1 MSWWGGFVYRHRWWV
16 LLTSLVLFVASLGLL
31 SRGGT
36 LKNNNTFHFESSQ
49 ALTLESQQL
58 PTSIANG
65 FELVLG
71 SPSLTAGSPAFES
84 AVSAALAPLRHD
96 SRVETILLPPLGNP
110 TAQSSLI
117 STDRHWVAVEV
128 GLNMPSFDAATQ
140 IFPSLRDEVHS
151 SVLTVHA
158 AGDLA
163 LNSAFNTRS
172 EQDLRRADVSLP
184 AALILL
190 VIVFGSAVAALL
202 CLGIGLV
209 AVAGGLAA
217 MYAMAHVGDVSTY
230 ALNVVVILG
239 LGVAIDYSLFIV
251 SRFREELNRQPDL
264 ETALSVTMRTAG
276 TAVAVSGITVA
287 VGATA
292 LLFYR
297 GTILT
302 SMGLAGSLMVLI
314 AVVYSLSFLPAL
326 LAILGKRVDHWR
338 PASLLRPFRRSPNT
352 LAATV
357 GADAVAAAA
366 GTGSGRGPESVTRGF
381 WARLANLVMRR
392 PVAVLV
398 PCLAVL
404 LLAGSPL
411 SQIRLAEANVTLLP
425 PGDDARQG
433 TQLLTQQFG
442 QGDAIDVVLDF
453 HGSPYS
459 AANVTTA
466 YQLGQRLTTF
476 PGISGVTS
484 YVNVPG
490 VSGAAAYQEL
500 YANGLAGLPAAEQAQ
515 VTQLT
520 GTGIAVLRAYTP
532 YADSSKQAEST
543 VCYVRAHDRVDD
555 AQVMVTGNTAFD
567 MDYVQYMLDQTPWAV
582 VYVMVTTFLLLMM
595 LLRSVVLPLK
605 AVLMNLLSLSA
616 SFGALVFIFQQ
627 GHLSG
632 FLDFSPAPLDP
643 TIPVLV
649 FCVVFGLS
657 MDYEVFLLT
666 RMREE
671 WRAHGDNRRAV
682 AAGLQASG
690 RLVTGAAA
698 IMVTVFLVFGLVSS
712 VVIIKALG
720 LGMAIAIFVDA
731 SLVRALVVPALM
743 RLIGPVNWWAPKW
756 LRSRES
762 SAGKIAPAQPPGTG
776 RPFRPPQGDAWH

>member
-1 MSWWGGFVYRHRWWV
+1 M
-16 LLTSLVLFVASLGLL
+16 
-31 SRGGT
+31 
-36 LKNNNTFHFESSQ
+36 
-49 ALTLESQQL
+49 
-58 PTSIANG
+58 I
-65 FELVLG
+65 
-71 SPSLTAGSPAFES
+71 
-84 AVSAALAPLRHD
+84 
-96 SRVETILLPPLGNP
+96 LPPLNNP

-128 GLNMPSFDAATQ
+128 GLNVPSFDAATQ
-140 IFPSLRDEVHS
+140 IFPDLRAETHS

-163 LNSAFNTRS
+163 LNSAFNIRS
-172 EQDLRRADVSLP
+172 EQDLQRADVSIP

-190 VIVFGSAVAALL
+190 VIVFGSVVAALL

-217 MYAMAHVGDVSTY
+217 MYTMAHVGDVSTY

-251 SRFREELNRQPDL
+251 SRFREELDRQPDL

-292 LLFYR
+292 LLFYS

-302 SMGLAGSLMVLI
+302 SMGLSGSFMVLI
-314 AVVYSLSFLPAL
+314 AVVYALSFLPAL
-326 LAILGKRVDHWR
+326 LAILGKRVNHWR
-338 PASLLRPFRRSPNT
+338 PASLLRPFRRSPVT
-352 LAATV
+352 PLATAGEGPLAA
-357 GADAVAAAA
+357 AAAA
-366 GTGSGRGPESVTRGF
+366 GGRGPEPVTRGF

-433 TQLLTQQFG
+433 TELLTQRFG
-442 QGDAIDVVLDF
+442 QGDALDVVLDF

-459 AANVTTA
+459 AANVATA

-490 VSGAAAYQEL
+490 VTGVAAYQEL
-500 YANGLAGLPAAEQAQ
+500 YANGTAGLPAAERAQ

-520 GTGIAVLRAYTP
+520 GTGIAVLRAYTQQP
-532 YADSSKQAEST
+532 GGEHGPLRPRPRPGRRGSGHGHRQHRLRHGLRAVHAGSDPRGGR
-543 VCYVRAHDRVDD
+543 VRHGHDLPPAHAAAPLRGPPLQSG
-555 AQVMVTGNTAFD
+555 AHEPA
-567 MDYVQYMLDQTPWAV
+567 LP
-582 VYVMVTTFLLLMM
+582 LS
-595 LLRSVVLPLK
+595 LLRGARLHLPAGPPERFPGLQPGTSRPHHPR
-605 AVLMNLLSLSA
+605 ARLLRRLW
-616 SFGALVFIFQQ
+616 
-627 GHLSG
+627 
-632 FLDFSPAPLDP
+632 PLHG
-643 TIPVLV
+643 LR
-649 FCVVFGLS
+649 GLS
-657 MDYEVFLLT
+657 PDPDARGV
-666 RMREE
+666 
-671 WRAHGDNRRAV
+671 AGARRQPARRRRG
-682 AAGLQASG
+682 AAGQRPAG
-690 RLVTGAAA
+690 
-698 IMVTVFLVFGLVSS
+698 
-712 VVIIKALG
+712 
-720 LGMAIAIFVDA
+720 FV
-731 SLVRALVVPALM
+731 R
-743 RLIGPVNWWAPKW
+743 PV
-756 LRSRES
+756 
-762 SAGKIAPAQPPGTG
+762 
-776 RPFRPPQGDAWH
+776 

>member
-1 MSWWGGFVYRHRWWV
+1 MSRWGRFVYRHRWWV
-16 LLTSLVLFVASLGLL
+16 LLASLAFFVASLGLL
-31 SRGGT
+31 TRGGT
-36 LKNNNTFHFESSQ
+36 LNNNNTFHFESSR

-65 FELVLG
+65 LELVLG
-71 SPSLTAGSPAFES
+71 SPSLTVGSPTFES

-96 SRVETILLPPLGNP
+96 SRVQTIILPPLDDP

-117 STDRHWVAVEV
+117 STNRHWVAVEV
-128 GLNMPSFDAATQ
+128 GLNVPTFDSATQ
-140 IFPSLRDEVHS
+140 IYPSLRAEVHS
-151 SVLTVHA
+151 DVLTVHA

-172 EQDLRRADVSLP
+172 EQDLQRADVSIP

-190 VIVFGSAVAALL
+190 VIVFGSVVAALL
-202 CLGIGLV
+202 CLEVGLV

-217 MYAMAHVGDVSTY
+217 MYTMAHVSDVSTY

-276 TAVAVSGITVA
+276 IAVAFSGITVA

-292 LLFYR
+292 LLFYS

-302 SMGLAGSLMVLI
+302 SMGLSGSFMVLI
-314 AVVYSLSFLPAL
+314 SVVYSLSFLPAL
-326 LAILGKRVDHWR
+326 LAILGKRVNHWR
-338 PASLLRPFRRSPNT
+338 PASLLRPFRRSRITPVT
-352 LAATV
+352 TATAGMAAAPAV
-357 GADAVAAAA
+357 GAGGGKGPDPVA
-366 GTGSGRGPESVTRGF
+366 RGF

-392 PVAVLV
+392 PVAVLL

-411 SQIRLAEANVTLLP
+411 SQIRLAEADVTLLP

-433 TQLLTQQFG
+433 TELLTQLFG
-442 QGDAIDVVLDF
+442 QGNAIDVVLDF
-453 HGSPYS
+453 NGSPYS
-459 AANVTTA
+459 AAEVATA

-476 PGISGVTS
+476 PGISTVTS

-490 VSGAAAYQEL
+490 VTGVATYQEL
-500 YANGLAGLPAAEQAQ
+500 YANGLAGLPAAERAQ

-520 GTGIAVLRAYTP
+520 GSSIAVLRAYTP
-532 YADSSKQAEST
+532 YADSSDQAENA
-543 VCYVRAHDRVDD
+543 VRYIRTHDRVDG
-555 AQVMVTGNTAFD
+555 AQVLVTGNTAFD
-567 MDYVQYMLDQTPWAV
+567 MDYVQYMLDQTPLAV
-582 VYVMVTTFLLLMM
+582 VYVMTTTFLLLMV
-595 LLRSVVLPLK
+595 LLRSLVLPIK

-666 RMREE
+666 RMREAWLE
-671 WRAHGDNRRAV
+671 HGDNRRAV

-690 RLVTGAAA
+690 RLITGAAA

-712 VVIIKALG
+712 VVVIKALG

-731 SLVRALVVPALM
+731 TVVRALVVPALM
-743 RLIGPVNWWAPKW
+743 RLIGPVNWWAPRW
-756 LRSRES
+756 LQNRKPPAE
-762 SAGKIAPAQPPGTG
+762 KTAPA
-776 RPFRPPQGDAWH
+776 

>member
-16 LLTSLVLFVASLGLL
+16 LLASLALFVASLGLL

-36 LKNNNTFHFESSQ
+36 LNNNNTFHFESSR

-71 SPSLTAGSPAFES
+71 SPSLTVGSPTFGS

-96 SRVETILLPPLGNP
+96 SRVQTIILPPLDDP

-117 STDRHWVAVEV
+117 STNRHWVAVEV
-128 GLNMPSFDAATQ
+128 GLNVPTFDSATQ
-140 IFPSLRDEVHS
+140 IYPSLRAEVHS
-151 SVLTVHA
+151 DVLTVHA

-172 EQDLRRADVSLP
+172 EQDLQRADVSIP

-190 VIVFGSAVAALL
+190 VIVFGSVVAAVL
-202 CLGIGLV
+202 CLGVGLV

-217 MYAMAHVGDVSTY
+217 MYTMAHVSDVSTY

-276 TAVAVSGITVA
+276 IAVAFSGITVA

-292 LLFYR
+292 LLFYS

-302 SMGLAGSLMVLI
+302 SMGLSGSFMVLI
-314 AVVYSLSFLPAL
+314 SVVYSLTFLPAL
-326 LAILGKRVDHWR
+326 LAILGKRVNHWR
-338 PASLLRPFRRSPNT
+338 PASLLRPFRRSRITPVT
-352 LAATV
+352 TATAGTAA
-357 GADAVAAAA
+357 AAAA
-366 GTGSGRGPESVTRGF
+366 GAGGGKGPDPAARSF

-392 PVAVLV
+392 PVAVLL

-411 SQIRLAEANVTLLP
+411 SQIRLAEADVTLLP

-433 TQLLTQQFG
+433 TELLTQQFG
-442 QGDAIDVVLDF
+442 QGNAIDVVLDF
-453 HGSPYS
+453 NGSPYS
-459 AANVTTA
+459 AADVATA

-476 PGISGVTS
+476 PGISTVTS

-490 VSGAAAYQEL
+490 VTGVATYQEL
-500 YANGLAGLPAAEQAQ
+500 YANGLAGLPAAERAQ
-515 VTQLT
+515 VTQLA
-520 GTGIAVLRAYTP
+520 GSSIAVLRAYTP
-532 YADSSKQAEST
+532 YADSSDQAENA
-543 VCYVRAHDRVDD
+543 VRYIRAHDRVDG
-555 AQVMVTGNTAFD
+555 AQVLVTGNTAFD
-567 MDYVQYMLDQTPWAV
+567 MDYVQYMLDQTPLAV
-582 VYVMVTTFLLLMM
+582 VYVMTTTFLLLMV
-595 LLRSVVLPLK
+595 LLRSLVLPIK

-666 RMREE
+666 RMREAWLE
-671 WRAHGDNRRAV
+671 HGDNRRAV

-690 RLVTGAAA
+690 RLITGAAA

-712 VVIIKALG
+712 VVVIKALG

-731 SLVRALVVPALM
+731 TVVRALVVPALM
-743 RLIGPVNWWAPKW
+743 RLIGPVNWWAPRW
-756 LRSRES
+756 LQNKEPP
-762 SAGKIAPAQPPGTG
+762 AEKTAPA
-776 RPFRPPQGDAWH
+776 

>member
-16 LLTSLVLFVASLGLL
+16 LLASIVLFVASLGLL

-36 LKNNNTFHFESSQ
+36 LNNNDTFHFESSR
-49 ALTLESQQL
+49 ALALEGRQL

-65 FELVLG
+65 LELVLG
-71 SPSLTAGSPAFES
+71 SPSLTVGSPAFEA
-84 AVSAALAPLRHD
+84 AVSSALGPLRHD
-96 SRVETILLPPLGNP
+96 SRVQTIILPPLDQP

-117 STDRHWVAVEV
+117 STDRHWIAVEV
-128 GLNMPSFDAATQ
+128 GLNVPTFDSATE
-140 IFPSLRDEVHS
+140 IYPGLRAEVHS

-172 EQDLRRADVSLP
+172 EQDLQRADVSIP

-190 VIVFGSAVAALL
+190 VIVFGSVVAAVL
-202 CLGIGLV
+202 CLGVGLV

-217 MYAMAHVGDVSTY
+217 MYALAHVTDVSTY

-239 LGVAIDYSLFIV
+239 LGVAIDYSLFIT
-251 SRFREELNRQPDL
+251 SRFREELHRRDSV
-264 ETALSVTMRTAG
+264 EAALSVTMRTAG
-276 TAVAVSGITVA
+276 TAVAFSGITVA

-292 LLFYR
+292 LLFYS

-302 SMGLAGSLMVLI
+302 SMGLSGSFMVLI
-314 AVVYSLSFLPAL
+314 AVVYALSFLPAL
-326 LAILGKRVDHWR
+326 LAILGERVNRWR
-338 PASLLRPFRRSPNT
+338 PASLVLPFRRSRTGTVTATPGEGAVGV
-352 LAATV
+352 AAT
-357 GADAVAAAA
+357 A
-366 GTGSGRGPESVTRGF
+366 GGGKGPGPVERGF

-411 SQIRLAEANVTLLP
+411 SQIHLAEADVTLLP

-433 TQLLTQQFG
+433 TELLTERFG
-442 QGDAIDVVLDF
+442 QGNAIDVVLDF
-453 HGSPYS
+453 HGSPYG
-459 AANVTTA
+459 AANVATA
-466 YQLGQRLTTF
+466 YRLGQRLTTF
-476 PGISGVTS
+476 PGISNVTS

-490 VSGAAAYQEL
+490 VSGLTTYQEA
-500 YANGLAGLPAAEQAQ
+500 YAHGVTGLPATERAL

-520 GTGIAVLRAYTP
+520 GSSIAVLRAYTP
-532 YADSSKQAEST
+532 YAESSDEAQN
-543 VCYVRAHDRVDD
+543 VIRYIRAHDRVES
-555 AQVMVTGNTAFD
+555 AQVLVTGNTAFD
-567 MDYVQYMLDQTPWAV
+567 MDYVQYMLEQTPWAV
-582 VYVMVTTFLLLMM
+582 VYVMVTTFLLLTV
-595 LLRSVVLPLK
+595 LLRSVVLPIK

-632 FLDFSPAPLDP
+632 FLDISAAPLDP

-682 AAGLQASG
+682 AAGRQASG

-712 VVIIKALG
+712 VVVIKALG

-743 RLIGPVNWWAPKW
+743 RLIGPVNWWAPRW
-756 LRSRES
+756 LQNRNRPDDR
-762 SAGKIAPAQPPGTG
+762 IAPA
-776 RPFRPPQGDAWH
+776 

>member
-1 MSWWGGFVYRHRWWV
+1 MSRWGGFVYRHRRWV

-36 LKNNNTFHFESSQ
+36 LKNNDTFHFESSH
-49 ALTLESQQL
+49 ALTLEAQQL

-71 SPSLTAGSPAFES
+71 SPSLTVGSPAFES

-96 SRVETILLPPLGNP
+96 STVQTILLPPLSSP
-110 TAQSSLI
+110 SAQSPLI
-117 STDRHWVAVEV
+117 STDRHWVAAEVE
-128 GLNMPSFDAATQ
+128 LNLANFADATKA
-140 IFPSLRDEVHS
+140 FPNLRAQVHS
-151 SVLTVHA
+151 SLLTVHA
-158 AGDLA
+158 AGDVP
-163 LNSAFNTRS
+163 LNSAFGIRS
-172 EQDLRRADVSLP
+172 EQDLQRADVSIP

-190 VIVFGSAVAALL
+190 VIVFGSLVAALL
-202 CLGIGLV
+202 CLGVGLV

-217 MYAMAHVGDVSTY
+217 MYALTQVTDVSTY

-251 SRFREELNRQPDL
+251 SRFREELRRQASV
-264 ETALSVTMRTAG
+264 EAALSLTMQTAG
-276 TAVAVSGITVA
+276 TAVAYSGITVA

-292 LLFYR
+292 LLFYS

-302 SMGLAGSLMVLI
+302 SMGLSGSFMVLI
-314 AVVYSLSFLPAL
+314 AVVYALTFLPAL
-326 LAILGKRVDHWR
+326 LAILGERVNHWR
-338 PASLLRPFRRSPNT
+338 PASLLRPIRRSPIT
-352 LAATV
+352 PAATA
-357 GADAVAAAA
+357 GEGAVAA
-366 GTGSGRGPESVTRGF
+366 TSGGKEPGPVARGF
-381 WARLANLVMRR
+381 WARLANLVMRH

-398 PCLAVL
+398 PCLGLL

-411 SQIRLAEANVTLLP
+411 GQIHLAEANVTLLP

-433 TQLLTQQFG
+433 TELLSQKFG
-442 QGDAIDVVLDF
+442 QGNAIDVVLDF

-459 AANVTTA
+459 AANVAIA
-466 YQLGQRLTTF
+466 YQLGQRLSTF

-484 YVNVPG
+484 YVNVSGLAG
-490 VSGAAAYQEL
+490 VAAYQGL
-500 YANGLAGLPAAEQAQ
+500 YAGGLAGLPAAERAQ
-515 VTQLT
+515 VSQLT
-520 GTGIAVLRAYTP
+520 GTSIAVLRAYTP
-532 YADSSKQAEST
+532 YADSSNQAEST
-543 VCYVRAHDRVDD
+543 VRYVRAHDRVDG

-582 VYVMVTTFLLLMM
+582 VYVMVTTFLLLML

-756 LRSRES
+756 LRSRQSGAE
-762 SAGKIAPAQPPGTG
+762 KTAPA
-776 RPFRPPQGDAWH
+776 

>member
-16 LLTSLVLFVASLGLL
+16 LLASLVLFVATLGLL

-36 LKNNNTFHFESSQ
+36 LNNNDTFHFESSR

-65 FELVLG
+65 LELVLG
-71 SPSLTAGSPAFES
+71 SPSLTVGSPAFES

-96 SRVETILLPPLGNP
+96 SRVQTIILPPPDDP

-117 STDRHWVAVEV
+117 STNRRWVAVEV
-128 GLNMPSFDAATQ
+128 GLNVPNFDSATQ
-140 IFPSLRDEVHS
+140 IYPSLRAEVHS
-151 SVLTVHA
+151 DVLTVHA

-163 LNSAFNTRS
+163 LNSSFNTRG
-172 EQDLRRADVSLP
+172 EQDLQRADVSIP

-190 VIVFGSAVAALL
+190 IIVFGSVVAALL
-202 CLGIGLV
+202 CLGVGLV

-217 MYAMAHVGDVSTY
+217 MYAMAHVSDVSTY

-239 LGVAIDYSLFIV
+239 LGVAIDYSLFLV
-251 SRFREELNRQPDL
+251 SRFREEMGRQPDV

-276 TAVAVSGITVA
+276 TAVAFSGVTVA

-302 SMGLAGSLMVLI
+302 SMGLSGSFMVLI
-314 AVVYSLSFLPAL
+314 SVVYALSFLPAL
-326 LAILGKRVDHWR
+326 LAILGMRVTHWR
-338 PASLLRPFRRSPNT
+338 PASLLRPFRRSRTTALTTAGAPAG
-352 LAATV
+352 AAT
-357 GADAVAAAA
+357 AAA
-366 GTGSGRGPESVTRGF
+366 GGTGNDRAARGF

-411 SQIRLAEANVTLLP
+411 SQMRLAEADVTLLP

-433 TQLLTQQFG
+433 TELLTQQFG
-442 QGDAIDVVLDF
+442 QGNAIDVVLDF
-453 HGSPYS
+453 NGSPYS
-459 AANVTTA
+459 AADVATA
-466 YQLGQRLTTF
+466 YQLGRRLTTF
-476 PGISGVTS
+476 PGISAVTS
-484 YVNVPG
+484 YVNEPG
-490 VSGAAAYQEL
+490 VTGVATYQQL
-500 YANGLAGLPAAEQAQ
+500 YADGVAGLPAAERAQ

-520 GTGIAVLRAYTP
+520 GSSIAVLRAYTP
-532 YADSSKQAEST
+532 YAESSDQAQN
-543 VCYVRAHDRVDD
+543 VVRYIRAHDRVDG
-555 AQVMVTGNTAFD
+555 AQILVTGNTAFD
-567 MDYVQYMLDQTPWAV
+567 MDYVQYMLDQTPWAI
-582 VYVMVTTFLLLMM
+582 VYVMVTTFLLLMV
-595 LLRSVVLPLK
+595 LLRSLVLPLK

-632 FLDFSPAPLDP
+632 LLDFSPAPLDP

-690 RLVTGAAA
+690 RLGTGAAA

-712 VVIIKALG
+712 VVVIKALG

-743 RLIGPVNWWAPKW
+743 RLLGPVNWWAPRW
-756 LRSRES
+756 LQNRKPPAE
-762 SAGKIAPAQPPGTG
+762 KTAPA
-776 RPFRPPQGDAWH
+776 

>member
-1 MSWWGGFVYRHRWWV
+1 MTWWGGFVARRRWWV
-16 LLTSLVLFVASLGLL
+16 LLASIVLFVASLGLL

-36 LKNNNTFHFESSQ
+36 LNNNDTFHFESSH

-71 SPSLTAGSPAFES
+71 SPSLTVGSPGFAA
-84 AVSAALAPLRHD
+84 AVSSALAPLRRD
-96 SRVETILLPPLGNP
+96 SRVQTILVPPLDDP

-128 GLNMPSFDAATQ
+128 ELNLANFADATKA
-140 IFPSLRDEVHS
+140 FPSLRAQVHS

-158 AGDLA
+158 AGDVP
-163 LNSAFNTRS
+163 LNSAFNVRS
-172 EQDLRRADVSLP
+172 EQDLQRADVSIP

-190 VIVFGSAVAALL
+190 VIVFGSLVAALL
-202 CLGIGLV
+202 CLGVGLV

-217 MYAMAHVGDVSTY
+217 MYALAHVTDVSTY

-239 LGVAIDYSLFIV
+239 LGVAIDYSLFIT
-251 SRFREELNRQPDL
+251 SRFREELRRR
-264 ETALSVTMRTAG
+264 EGVEAALSVTMRTAG
-276 TAVAVSGITVA
+276 TAVAFSGITVA

-292 LLFYR
+292 LLFYS

-302 SMGLAGSLMVLI
+302 SMGLAGSFMVLI
-314 AVVYSLSFLPAL
+314 AVVYALSFLPAL
-326 LAILGKRVDHWR
+326 LAILGERVNRWR
-338 PASLLRPFRRSPNT
+338 PGSLLGPLRRS
-352 LAATV
+352 
-357 GADAVAAAA
+357 GAAAA
-366 GTGSGRGPESVTRGF
+366 TRAAASTPTAAIGELSDRGARGF
-381 WARLANLVMRR
+381 WARLANLVMGH

-411 SQIRLAEANVTLLP
+411 SQIHLAEADVTLLP

-433 TQLLTQQFG
+433 TELLTERFG
-442 QGDAIDVVLDF
+442 QGNAIDVVLDF
-453 HGSPYS
+453 HGSPYG
-459 AANVTTA
+459 AANVATA
-466 YQLGQRLTTF
+466 YRLGQRLTTF
-476 PGISGVTS
+476 PGISNVTS

-490 VSGAAAYQEL
+490 VSGLTTYQEA
-500 YANGLAGLPAAEQAQ
+500 YAHGVTGLPATERAL

-520 GTGIAVLRAYTP
+520 GSSIAVLRAYTP
-532 YADSSKQAEST
+532 YAESSDEAQN
-543 VCYVRAHDRVDD
+543 VIRYIRAHDRVES
-555 AQVMVTGNTAFD
+555 AQVLVTGNTAFD
-567 MDYVQYMLDQTPWAV
+567 MDYVQYMLEQTPWAV
-582 VYVMVTTFLLLMM
+582 VYVMVTTFLLLTV
-595 LLRSVVLPLK
+595 LLRSVVLPIK

-632 FLDFSPAPLDP
+632 FLDISAAPLDP

-682 AAGLQASG
+682 AAGRQASG

-712 VVIIKALG
+712 VVVIKALG

-743 RLIGPVNWWAPKW
+743 RLIGPVNWWAPRW
-756 LRSRES
+756 LQNRNRPDDR
-762 SAGKIAPAQPPGTG
+762 IAPA
-776 RPFRPPQGDAWH
+776 

>member
-16 LLTSLVLFVASLGLL
+16 LLASIVLFVASLGLL

-36 LKNNNTFHFESSQ
+36 LNNNDTFHFESSH

-71 SPSLTAGSPAFES
+71 SPSLGVGSPAFAAAVSS
-84 AVSAALAPLRHD
+84 AVAPLRHD
-96 SRVETILLPPLGNP
+96 SRVQTIILPPLDQP

-128 GLNMPSFDAATQ
+128 ELNLANFADATKA
-140 IFPSLRDEVHS
+140 FPSLRAQVHS
-151 SVLTVHA
+151 SILTVHA
-158 AGDLA
+158 AGDVP
-163 LNSAFNTRS
+163 LNSAFGIRS
-172 EQDLRRADVSLP
+172 EQDLQRADVSIP

-190 VIVFGSAVAALL
+190 VIVFGSLVAALL
-202 CLGIGLV
+202 CLGVGLV

-217 MYAMAHVGDVSTY
+217 MYALAHVTDVSTY

-239 LGVAIDYSLFIV
+239 LGVAIDYSLFIT
-251 SRFREELNRQPDL
+251 SRFREELHRGDSV
-264 ETALSVTMRTAG
+264 EAALSLTMQTAG
-276 TAVAVSGITVA
+276 TAVAYSGITVA

-292 LLFYR
+292 LLFYS

-302 SMGLAGSLMVLI
+302 SMGLSGSFMVLI
-314 AVVYSLSFLPAL
+314 AVVYALSFLPAL
-326 LAILGKRVDHWR
+326 LAILGEGVNRWR
-338 PASLLRPFRRSPNT
+338 PASLVRPFRRSRART
-352 LAATV
+352 ATVTAREGALSVAAT
-357 GADAVAAAA
+357 A
-366 GTGSGRGPESVTRGF
+366 GGGKGPDPVVRGF
-381 WARLANLVMRR
+381 WARLGNLVMRR

-398 PCLAVL
+398 PCLALL

-411 SQIRLAEANVTLLP
+411 SQIRLAEADVTLLP

-433 TQLLTQQFG
+433 TELLTQQFG
-442 QGDAIDVVLDF
+442 QGNAIDVVLDF
-453 HGSPYS
+453 NGSPYS
-459 AANVTTA
+459 AANVATA
-466 YQLGQRLTTF
+466 YRLGQRLTTF
-476 PGISGVTS
+476 PGISTVTS
-484 YVNVPG
+484 YVNEPG
-490 VSGAAAYQEL
+490 VTGVATYQEL
-500 YANGLAGLPAAEQAQ
+500 YANGVTGLPATERAL

-520 GTGIAVLRAYTP
+520 GSSIAVLRAYTP
-532 YADSSKQAEST
+532 YAESSDAAQNL
-543 VCYVRAHDRVDD
+543 VRYIRAHDRIEG
-555 AQVMVTGNTAFD
+555 AQILVTGNTAFD
-567 MDYVQYMLDQTPWAV
+567 MDYVQYMLDQTPGAV
-582 VYVMVTTFLLLMM
+582 VYVMVTTFLLLML
-595 LLRSVVLPLK
+595 LLRSLVLPLK

-712 VVIIKALG
+712 VVVIKALG

-743 RLIGPVNWWAPKW
+743 RLIGPVNWWAPTW
-756 LRSRES
+756 LQNRKRPAE
-762 SAGKIAPAQPPGTG
+762 KIAPV
-776 RPFRPPQGDAWH
+776 

>member
-1 MSWWGGFVYRHRWWV
+1 MV
-16 LLTSLVLFVASLGLL
+16 LLASLALFVVSLGLL

-36 LKNNNTFHFESSQ
+36 LNNNDTFHFESSR
-49 ALTLESQQL
+49 ALTMESHQL
-58 PTSIANG
+58 PNSVANG

-71 SPSLTAGSPAFES
+71 SPSLTVGSPAFES
-84 AVSAALAPLRHD
+84 AVSRAVAPLRHD
-96 SRVETILLPPLGNP
+96 SQVDSIILPPLDDP

-128 GLNMPSFDAATQ
+128 GLNVASFDTATQ
-140 IFPSLRDEVHS
+140 IYPSLRAEVRS
-151 SVLTVHA
+151 TVLTVHA
-158 AGDLA
+158 AGDVA
-163 LNSAFNTRS
+163 LNSSFNIRS
-172 EQDLRRADVSLP
+172 EQDLQRADVSIP

-190 VIVFGSAVAALL
+190 VIVFGSVVAAVL
-202 CLGIGLV
+202 CLGVGLV
-209 AVAGGLAA
+209 AVVGGLAA
-217 MYAMAHVGDVSTY
+217 MYALAHATDVSTY

-239 LGVAIDYSLFIV
+239 LGVAIDYSLFIT
-251 SRFREELNRQPDL
+251 SRFREELRRQ
-264 ETALSVTMRTAG
+264 EGVEAALAVTMRTAG
-276 TAVAVSGITVA
+276 TAVAFSGITVA

-292 LLFYR
+292 LLFYS

-302 SMGLAGSLMVLI
+302 SMGLAGSFMVLI
-314 AVVYSLSFLPAL
+314 SVVYALSFLPAL
-326 LAILGKRVDHWR
+326 LAILGERVNRWR
-338 PASLLRPFRRSPNT
+338 PGSLFRPFRRPRPTAGSTAPQPLGT
-352 LAATV
+352 
-357 GADAVAAAA
+357 AAAPGENRSDPGA
-366 GTGSGRGPESVTRGF
+366 RGF
-381 WARLANLVMRR
+381 WARLAHFVMRR

-411 SQIRLAEANVTLLP
+411 SQIRLAEADVTLLP

-433 TQLLTQQFG
+433 SELLTQQFG
-442 QGDAIDVVLDF
+442 QGNAIDVVLDF
-453 HGSPYS
+453 DGSPYS
-459 AANVTTA
+459 AAHVATA
-466 YQLGQRLTTF
+466 YELGQRLTTF
-476 PGISGVTS
+476 PGISTVTS
-484 YVNVPG
+484 YVNEPGIAG
-490 VSGAAAYQEL
+490 VSTYEEV
-500 YANGLAGLPAAEQAQ
+500 YANGATGLPAGQRAL

-520 GTGIAVLRAYTP
+520 GSSIAVLRAYTP
-532 YADSSKQAEST
+532 YAESSNQAQNVVS
-543 VCYVRAHDRVDD
+543 YIRSHDAIAG
-555 AQVMVTGNTAFD
+555 AQVLVTGNTAFD
-567 MDYVQYMLDQTPWAV
+567 MDYVQYMLDQTPWAI
-582 VYVMVTTFLLLMM
+582 VYVMVTTFLLLMV
-595 LLRSVVLPLK
+595 LLRSLVLPVK

-712 VVIIKALG
+712 VVVIKALG
-720 LGMAIAIFVDA
+720 LGMAIAVFVDA

-743 RLIGPVNWWAPKW
+743 RLIGPVNWWAPRW
-756 LRSRES
+756 LRNRE
-762 SAGKIAPAQPPGTG
+762 PG
-776 RPFRPPQGDAWH
+776 WH

>member
-16 LLTSLVLFVASLGLL
+16 LLASLVLFVASLGLL

-36 LKNNNTFHFESSQ
+36 LKNNDTFHFESSD

-71 SPSLTAGSPAFES
+71 SPSLTVGSPAFES

-96 SRVETILLPPLGNP
+96 SRVQTVILPPLNNP

-128 GLNMPSFDAATQ
+128 GLNVPSFDAATQ
-140 IFPSLRDEVHS
+140 IFPDLRAEIHS

-163 LNSAFNTRS
+163 LNSAFNIRS
-172 EQDLRRADVSLP
+172 EQDLQRADVSIP

-190 VIVFGSAVAALL
+190 VIVFGSVVAALL

-217 MYAMAHVGDVSTY
+217 MYTMAHVGDVSTY

-251 SRFREELNRQPDL
+251 SRFREELDRQPDL

-292 LLFYR
+292 LLFYS

-302 SMGLAGSLMVLI
+302 SMGLSGSFMVLI
-314 AVVYSLSFLPAL
+314 AVVYALTFLPAL
-326 LAILGKRVDHWR
+326 LAILGERVNHWR
-338 PASLLRPFRRSPNT
+338 PASLLRPIRRSPIT
-352 LAATV
+352 PAATA
-357 GADAVAAAA
+357 GEGAVAA
-366 GTGSGRGPESVTRGF
+366 TSGGKEPGPVARGF
-381 WARLANLVMRR
+381 WARLANLVMRH

-398 PCLAVL
+398 PCLGLL

-411 SQIRLAEANVTLLP
+411 GQIHLAEANVTLLP

-433 TQLLTQQFG
+433 TELLSQKFG
-442 QGDAIDVVLDF
+442 QGNAIDVVLDF

-459 AANVTTA
+459 AANVAIA
-466 YQLGQRLTTF
+466 YQLGQRLSTF

-490 VSGAAAYQEL
+490 VTGVAAYQEL
-500 YANGLAGLPAAEQAQ
+500 YANGTAGLPAAERAQ

-532 YADSSKQAEST
+532 YADSSNQAEST
-543 VCYVRAHDRVDD
+543 VRYVRAHDRVDG

-567 MDYVQYMLDQTPWAV
+567 MDYVQFMLDQTPGAV
-582 VYVMVTTFLLLMM
+582 VYVMVTTFLLLML
-595 LLRSVVLPLK
+595 LLRSVVLPFK

-666 RMREE
+666 RMREAWLE
-671 WRAHGDNRRAV
+671 HGDNRRAV

-756 LRSRES
+756 LRSRQSGAE
-762 SAGKIAPAQPPGTG
+762 KTAPA
-776 RPFRPPQGDAWH
+776 

>member
-16 LLTSLVLFVASLGLL
+16 LLASLALFVASLGLL

-36 LKNNNTFHFESSQ
+36 LNNNNTFHFESSR

-65 FELVLG
+65 LELVLG
-71 SPSLTAGSPAFES
+71 SPSLTVGSPTFES
-84 AVSAALAPLRHD
+84 AVSTALAPLRHD
-96 SRVETILLPPLGNP
+96 SRVQTIILPPLDDP

-117 STDRHWVAVEV
+117 STNRHWVAVEV
-128 GLNMPSFDAATQ
+128 GLNVPTFDSATQ
-140 IFPSLRDEVHS
+140 IYPSLRAEIHS
-151 SVLTVHA
+151 DVLTVHA

-172 EQDLRRADVSLP
+172 EQDLQRADVSIP

-190 VIVFGSAVAALL
+190 VIVFGSVVAALL
-202 CLGIGLV
+202 CLGVGLV

-217 MYAMAHVGDVSTY
+217 MYTMAHVSDVSTY

-276 TAVAVSGITVA
+276 IAVAFSGITVA

-292 LLFYR
+292 MLFYS

-302 SMGLAGSLMVLI
+302 SMGLSGSFMVLI
-314 AVVYSLSFLPAL
+314 SVVYSLSFLPAL
-326 LAILGKRVDHWR
+326 LAILGKRVNHWR
-338 PASLLRPFRRSPNT
+338 PASLLRPFRRSRITPVT
-352 LAATV
+352 TATAGTAA
-357 GADAVAAAA
+357 AAAA
-366 GTGSGRGPESVTRGF
+366 GAGGGKGPDPAARGF

-392 PVAVLV
+392 PVAVLL

-411 SQIRLAEANVTLLP
+411 SQIRLAEADVTLLP

-433 TQLLTQQFG
+433 TELLTQQFG
-442 QGDAIDVVLDF
+442 QGNAIDVVLDF
-453 HGSPYS
+453 NGSPYS
-459 AANVTTA
+459 AADVATA

-476 PGISGVTS
+476 PGISAVTS
-484 YVNVPG
+484 YVNEPG
-490 VSGAAAYQEL
+490 VTGVATYQQL
-500 YANGLAGLPAAEQAQ
+500 YADGVAGLPAAERAQ

-520 GTGIAVLRAYTP
+520 GSSIAVLRAYTP
-532 YADSSKQAEST
+532 YADSSDQAENA
-543 VCYVRAHDRVDD
+543 VRYIRAHDRVAG
-555 AQVMVTGNTAFD
+555 AQVLVTGNTAFD
-567 MDYVQYMLDQTPWAV
+567 MDYVQYMLDQTPLAV
-582 VYVMVTTFLLLMM
+582 VYVMTTTFLLLMV
-595 LLRSVVLPLK
+595 LLRSLVLPIK

-666 RMREE
+666 RMREAWLE
-671 WRAHGDNRRAV
+671 HGDNRRAV

-690 RLVTGAAA
+690 RLITGAAA

-712 VVIIKALG
+712 VVVIKALG

-731 SLVRALVVPALM
+731 TVVRALVVPALM
-743 RLIGPVNWWAPKW
+743 RLIGPVNWWAP
-756 LRSRES
+756 R
-762 SAGKIAPAQPPGTG
+762 
-776 RPFRPPQGDAWH
+776 

>member
-16 LLTSLVLFVASLGLL
+16 LLASLVLFVASLGLL

-36 LKNNNTFHFESSQ
+36 LKNNDTFHFESSD

-71 SPSLTAGSPAFES
+71 SPSLTVGSPAFES

-96 SRVETILLPPLGNP
+96 SRVQTVILPPLNNP

-128 GLNMPSFDAATQ
+128 GLNVPSFDAATQ
-140 IFPSLRDEVHS
+140 IFPDLRAEIHS

-163 LNSAFNTRS
+163 LNSAFNIRS
-172 EQDLRRADVSLP
+172 EQDLQRADVSIP

-190 VIVFGSAVAALL
+190 VIVFGSVVAALL

-217 MYAMAHVGDVSTY
+217 MYTMAHVGDVSTY

-292 LLFYR
+292 LLFYS

-302 SMGLAGSLMVLI
+302 SMGLSGSFMVLI

-326 LAILGKRVDHWR
+326 LAILGKRVNHWR
-338 PASLLRPFRRSPNT
+338 PASLLRPFRRSPVT
-352 LAATV
+352 PLATAGEGPLAA
-357 GADAVAAAA
+357 AAAA
-366 GTGSGRGPESVTRGF
+366 GGGRGPEPVTRGF

-433 TQLLTQQFG
+433 TELLTQRFG

-453 HGSPYS
+453 HGSPYT
-459 AANVTTA
+459 AANVATA

-490 VSGAAAYQEL
+490 VTGVAAYREL
-500 YANGLAGLPAAEQAQ
+500 YANGTARLPAAERAQ

-532 YADSSKQAEST
+532 YADSSNQAEST
-543 VCYVRAHDRVDD
+543 VRYVRAHDRVDG

-567 MDYVQYMLDQTPWAV
+567 MDYVQFMLDQTPGAV
-582 VYVMVTTFLLLMM
+582 VYVMVTTFLLLML
-595 LLRSVVLPLK
+595 LLRSVVLPFK

-666 RMREE
+666 RMREAWLE
-671 WRAHGDNRRAV
+671 HGDNRRAV

-743 RLIGPVNWWAPKW
+743 RLIGPVNWWAPRW
-756 LRSRES
+756 LQNRKPP
-762 SAGKIAPAQPPGTG
+762 AGKTASA
-776 RPFRPPQGDAWH
+776 

>member
-1 MSWWGGFVYRHRWWV
+1 
-16 LLTSLVLFVASLGLL
+16 
-31 SRGGT
+31 
-36 LKNNNTFHFESSQ
+36 
-49 ALTLESQQL
+49 
-58 PTSIANG
+58 
-65 FELVLG
+65 
-71 SPSLTAGSPAFES
+71 
-84 AVSAALAPLRHD
+84 
-96 SRVETILLPPLGNP
+96 
-110 TAQSSLI
+110 
-117 STDRHWVAVEV
+117 
-128 GLNMPSFDAATQ
+128 
-140 IFPSLRDEVHS
+140 
-151 SVLTVHA
+151 
-158 AGDLA
+158 
-163 LNSAFNTRS
+163 
-172 EQDLRRADVSLP
+172 
-184 AALILL
+184 
-190 VIVFGSAVAALL
+190 
-202 CLGIGLV
+202 
-209 AVAGGLAA
+209 
-217 MYAMAHVGDVSTY
+217 
-230 ALNVVVILG
+230 
-239 LGVAIDYSLFIV
+239 
-251 SRFREELNRQPDL
+251 
-264 ETALSVTMRTAG
+264 
-276 TAVAVSGITVA
+276 
-287 VGATA
+287 
-292 LLFYR
+292 
-297 GTILT
+297 
-302 SMGLAGSLMVLI
+302 
-314 AVVYSLSFLPAL
+314 
-326 LAILGKRVDHWR
+326 
-338 PASLLRPFRRSPNT
+338 
-352 LAATV
+352 
-357 GADAVAAAA
+357 
-366 GTGSGRGPESVTRGF
+366 VTRGF

-433 TQLLTQQFG
+433 TELLTQRFG
-442 QGDAIDVVLDF
+442 QGDALDVVLDF

-459 AANVTTA
+459 AANVATA

-490 VSGAAAYQEL
+490 VTGVAAYQEL
-500 YANGLAGLPAAEQAQ
+500 YANGTAGLPAAERAQ

-532 YADSSKQAEST
+532 YADSSNQAEST
-543 VCYVRAHDRVDD
+543 VRYVRAHDRVDG

-567 MDYVQYMLDQTPWAV
+567 MDYVQFMLDQTPGAV
-582 VYVMVTTFLLLMM
+582 VYVMVTTFLLLML
-595 LLRSVVLPLK
+595 LLRSVVLPFK

-666 RMREE
+666 RMREAWLE
-671 WRAHGDNRRAV
+671 HGDNRRAV

-743 RLIGPVNWWAPKW
+743 RLIGPVNWWAPRW
-756 LRSRES
+756 LQNRKPP
-762 SAGKIAPAQPPGTG
+762 AGKTACA
-776 RPFRPPQGDAWH
+776 

>member
-16 LLTSLVLFVASLGLL
+16 LLASLVLFVASLGLL

-36 LKNNNTFHFESSQ
+36 LKNNDTFHFESSD

-71 SPSLTAGSPAFES
+71 SPSLTVGSPAFES
-84 AVSAALAPLRHD
+84 AVSAALAPLRHE
-96 SRVETILLPPLGNP
+96 SRVQTILLPPLNNP

-128 GLNMPSFDAATQ
+128 GLNVPSFDAATQ
-140 IFPSLRDEVHS
+140 IFPDLRAEIHS

-163 LNSAFNTRS
+163 LNSAFNIRS
-172 EQDLRRADVSLP
+172 EQDLQRADVSIP

-190 VIVFGSAVAALL
+190 VIVFGSVVAALL

-217 MYAMAHVGDVSTY
+217 MYTMAHVGDVSTY

-292 LLFYR
+292 LLFYS

-302 SMGLAGSLMVLI
+302 SMGLSGSFMVLI
-314 AVVYSLSFLPAL
+314 AVVYALSFLPAL
-326 LAILGKRVDHWR
+326 LAILGKRVNHWR
-338 PASLLRPFRRSPNT
+338 PASLLRPFRRSPVT
-352 LAATV
+352 PLTTAGEGPLAA
-357 GADAVAAAA
+357 AAAA
-366 GTGSGRGPESVTRGF
+366 GGRGPEPVTRGF

-433 TQLLTQQFG
+433 TELLTQRFG

-453 HGSPYS
+453 HGSPYT
-459 AANVTTA
+459 AANVATA

-490 VSGAAAYQEL
+490 VTGVAAYQEL
-500 YANGLAGLPAAEQAQ
+500 YANGTAGLPAAERAQ
-515 VTQLT
+515 VPQLT

-532 YADSSKQAEST
+532 YADSSNQAEST
-543 VCYVRAHDRVDD
+543 VRYVRAHDRVDG

-567 MDYVQYMLDQTPWAV
+567 MDYVQFMLDQTPWAV
-582 VYVMVTTFLLLMM
+582 VYVMVTTFLLLML
-595 LLRSVVLPLK
+595 LLRSVVLPFK

-666 RMREE
+666 RMREAWLE
-671 WRAHGDNRRAV
+671 HGDNRRAV

-743 RLIGPVNWWAPKW
+743 RLIGPVNWWAPRW
-756 LRSRES
+756 LQNRKPP
-762 SAGKIAPAQPPGTG
+762 AGKTASA
-776 RPFRPPQGDAWH
+776 